1 MTPFRTFTH
10 ASCAALISSRVN
22 IRVCEL
28 VLVPQ
33 VGSGRYDLRGGG
45 GGGASSALT
54 MWMYSS
60 IGIMLRGSG
69 KVKKQRNG
77 GYKDRCADRSLPC
90 SPVKEG
96 VSSGM

>member
-1 MTPFRTFTH
+1 M
-10 ASCAALISSRVN
+10 
-22 IRVCEL
+22 
-28 VLVPQ
+28 PQ

-69 KVKKQRNG
+69 NK
-77 GYKDRCADRSLPC
+77 
-90 SPVKEG
+90 
-96 VSSGM
+96 